1 MISARTAKEVHRD
14 ILFDALLRKGCFGVD
29 PQIRDIQARMHR
41 LEEAQI
47 LDMQAIHRLDE
58 SRDDADLLPDVER
71 HEAQIRDMQACIH
84 RLGESRNDVD
94 LLPDVK
100 KHETQIRDMQ
110 ACIHR
115 DDEDLGR
122 LETQIRDMQAHIRRL
137 DAWMGQIHQAQAQ
150 QGTKQDE
157 RDAILEHV
165 YSVVKRQGAQV
176 VRLSARV
183 GQTHDAQVQQ
193 GAVHDKQDAVLK
205 RLGSEVARLSEET
218 VSLKRTSTPNS
229 DAPQAASHA
238 RHEEHE
244 ADRMRLGSK
253 RDHLPP
259 GLIFFTAPPVMLF
272 SMLCLVMLSFMCLSH
287 VLSHAQT
294 PDSPWGAPGGPSGG
308 RSASHTASTVERSH
322 AVRGHADESH
332 VWTLGSLWE
341 TPECL
346 SGGERTAFHAAPADR
361 GFNFSA
367 YLSVPAGSDAR
378 TDFTDPMESGARE
391 SAFKFIPDL
400 WVTENGRDGGGEVE
414 SSQRVAPVTRKHLCY
429 RPETNSFSY

>member
-1 MISARTAKEVHRD
+1 M
-14 ILFDALLRKGCFGVD
+14 
-29 PQIRDIQARMHR
+29 QARMHH
-41 LEEAQI
+41 LDEAQI

-58 SRDDADLLPDVER
+58 SRDGVDLLPDVER

-84 RLGESRNDVD
+84 R
-94 LLPDVK
+94 
-100 KHETQIRDMQ
+100 
-110 ACIHR
+110 

-122 LETQIRDMQAHIRRL
+122 LETRIRDMQAHIRRL
-137 DAWMGQIHQAQAQ
+137 DAWMGQIHQAQVQ
-150 QGTKQDE
+150 QGAKQD
-157 RDAILEHV
+157 DMNAATVKSVAHV
-165 YSVVKRQGAQV
+165 FSIVKMQKAQV
-176 VRLSARV
+176 VRLSAQV
-183 GQTHDAQVQQ
+183 GQNHDAQVQQ
-193 GAVHDKQDAVLK
+193 GAEHDEQDAVLK
-205 RLGSEVARLSEET
+205 QLGSEVARLSDET
-218 VSLKRTSTPNS
+218 VFLGRASTPNS

-272 SMLCLVMLSFMCLSH
+272 SMLCLAMFSFMCLSH

-294 PDSPWGAPGGPSGG
+294 PDSPWGVAGGPSSG
-308 RSASHTASTVERSH
+308 RSASHTASTVESSH

-400 WVTENGRDGGGEVE
+400 WVTENDRDGRGEVE
-414 SSQRVAPVTRKHLCY
+414 SSQRVAPVMGEYLGY
-429 RPETNSFSY
+429 QPETKSFSY

>member
-1 MISARTAKEVHRD
+1 MISARTAEEVHRD
-14 ILFDALLRKGCFGVD
+14 TLFDALLRKGCFEVD
-29 PQIRDIQARMHR
+29 PLA
-41 LEEAQI
+41 A
-47 LDMQAIHRLDE
+47 
-58 SRDDADLLPDVER
+58 SLLPDVER

-100 KHETQIRDMQ
+100 RH
-110 ACIHR
+110 
-115 DDEDLGR
+115 
-122 LETQIRDMQAHIRRL
+122 ETQIRDMQAHIRRL

-157 RDAILEHV
+157 RDAILGHV

-193 GAVHDKQDAVLK
+193 GAEHDEQDAVLK
-205 RLGSEVARLSEET
+205 QLGSEVARLREET

-414 SSQRVAPVTRKHLCY
+414 SSQRVAPVTRKHPCY